1 MLDEISDASCDDTH
15 GADKAME
22 ADTLMANDPL
32 ISSQAWLDVGPEKAK
47 RQEKMRYCPVAR
59 QSKPRQQMIRFV
71 VAPTG
76 QVIPD
81 VKSCLPGRGIWLS
94 CQHRAIT
101 VAIKRRLFLRSFR
114 NNVLVDPMLPHH
126 VEDLLVK
133 SCLEKLS
140 LARRAGQGVGGFEK
154 VAKTAK
160 KTLPALRLLAGDAAD
175 NSAEKMQA
183 ILPTVPVYMLLK
195 KDELGQAFGRP
206 ELVHVIVTQGGL
218 AEKLKLDLE
227 RLQIFRQ

>member
-1 MLDEISDASCDDTH
+1 MLDEISHASCDDTH

-47 RQEKMRYCPVAR
+47 RQAKMRYCPVAR

-76 QVIPD
+76 HVIPD
-81 VKSCLPGRGIWLS
+81 VKSCLAGAGNMVVLPAS
-94 CQHRAIT
+94 CHYSSHQKTAFF
-101 VAIKRRLFLRSFR
+101 AQFR
-114 NNVLVDPMLPHH
+114 NNVQVDPMLPHH

-133 SCLEKLS
+133 SCFEKLS

-154 VAKTAK
+154 VSKTAK
-160 KTLPALRLLAGDAAD
+160 KTLPALRLLARDAAD
-175 NSAEKMQA
+175 NGAEKMQA
-183 ILPTVPVYMLLK
+183 ILPIVPVYMLLK

-206 ELVHVIVTQGGL
+206 ELVHVIVTQGDW
-218 AEKLKLDLE
+218 LKS
-227 RLQIFRQ
+227 